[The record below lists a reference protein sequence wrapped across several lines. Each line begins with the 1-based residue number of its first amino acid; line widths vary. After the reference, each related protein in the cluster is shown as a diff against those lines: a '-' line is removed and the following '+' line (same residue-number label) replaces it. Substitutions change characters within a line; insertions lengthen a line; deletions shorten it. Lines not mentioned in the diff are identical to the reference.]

1 MHTVLL
7 TRIIAADGDEL
18 YRLAQVQK
26 HITYLHEGIKL
37 WFHPLVQ
44 DDIGTV
50 LSFLCSIKIDVP
62 KFFQTENS
70 SAQHIRILRHLLK
83 HLLAYGGYTLD
94 DMAVSRIDYCHNIR
108 IEDNRTREVLFRM
121 LQKCPVK
128 AIYTT
133 RSIKYATSIYSR
145 SKSKV
150 VNVYDKNA
158 ERIAKYISTG
168 DCSNLPEAYEQDIVR
183 MELQIKADHLK
194 YMARR
199 GVRRSAKNWLHTGME
214 YYYLAKLYGM
224 FPKGNF
230 YTFTRAEK
238 IIDSS
243 TYKEKMKERLKGF
256 IRIIADKDMD
266 TARAQ
271 VAYNTYRRYL
281 DMLSAIGVNPITI
294 PADCGI
300 SYIQSPFVFPEPPF
314 VTGRKKPF
322 GVHLKPLT

>member
-26 HITYLHEGIKL
+26 HLVYLHEGIKL

-50 LSFLCSIKIDVP
+50 LSFLCSIKIDVL

-70 SAQHIRILRHLLK
+70 SAQHIRLLRHLLK

-94 DMAVSRIDYCHNIR
+94 DMVVSRIDYCYNIR
-108 IEDNRTREVLFRM
+108 IADDHIREVLFCL
-121 LQKCPVK
+121 LQKCPTK

-133 RSIKYATSIYSR
+133 RGINYATSIYSR

-150 VNVYDKNA
+150 INVYDKTA
-158 ERIAKYISTG
+158 ERTAKYLTTG
-168 DCSNLPEAYEQDIVR
+168 SCNDLPQAYEQDIVR

-199 GVRRSAKNWLHTGME
+199 GVRRSAKNWLHMGME
-214 YYYLAKLYGM
+214 CYYLAKLYGM
-224 FPKGNF
+224 FPRGNF
-230 YTFTRAEK
+230 YALGQAEK

-243 TYKEKMKERLKGF
+243 EYRTKMKERLKGF
-256 IRIIADKDMD
+256 IGSIADKDMD
-266 TARAQ
+266 AARGQ
-271 VAYNTYRRYL
+271 ISHNTYRRYL

-294 PADCGI
+294 PDDCDI
-300 SYIQSPFVFPEPPF
+300 SYIQSPFVFPEPEF
-314 VTGRKKPF
+314 AAGKKSPF
-322 GVHLKPLT
+322 GCT